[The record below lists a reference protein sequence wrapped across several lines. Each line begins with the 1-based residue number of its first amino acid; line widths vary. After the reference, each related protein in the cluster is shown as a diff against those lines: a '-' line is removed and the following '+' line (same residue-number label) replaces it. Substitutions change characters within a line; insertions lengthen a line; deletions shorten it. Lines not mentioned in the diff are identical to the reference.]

1 MHLAELKRS
10 EVSRPVES
18 SKRMTQLESVKMFVL
33 QKLYK
38 RMSDVAPSERALRII
53 AGGPRK
59 IRAQIEVT
67 IMAGRLVS

>member
-1 MHLAELKRS
+1 
-10 EVSRPVES
+10 
-18 SKRMTQLESVKMFVL
+18 MFVL

-67 IMAGRLVS
+67 IMGGPAGFVKNACIIETLGRRKLGTTRSIHPQVGI